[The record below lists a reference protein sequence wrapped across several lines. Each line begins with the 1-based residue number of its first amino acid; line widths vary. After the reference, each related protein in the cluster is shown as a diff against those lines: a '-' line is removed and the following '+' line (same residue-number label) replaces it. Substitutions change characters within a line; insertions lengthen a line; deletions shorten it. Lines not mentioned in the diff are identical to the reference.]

1 MLTIR
6 TLIAL
11 AVLFECAAL
20 AAGPEQMATEPGS
33 PPSTESVSSD
43 LPFTYLV
50 ADAVGIGSTA
60 FRVGG
65 ETSPVIYIESFPE
78 RKGCEFDPFEITK
91 ADLIIQN
98 VHGHT
103 THYNPDV
110 CAKVAAKTGALVLG
124 NGKFKEEM
132 LAREIP
138 AEKFIELSPE
148 PGKKVSATI
157 ESLGLKI
164 TSYKMEH
171 TAIPGVYVD
180 CYLLEMADGVRWYH
194 GTCSSGPETIKWM
207 SLYPELKDLDLM
219 LLDCDMDFAVMKTLF
234 KPRVMIKTH
243 DFKSEIKPAP
253 ATVYTNYPAG
263 KHVLENGQTWLLKPQ
278 SKAEPNQ

>member
-1 MLTIR
+1 
-6 TLIAL
+6 
-11 AVLFECAAL
+11 V
-20 AAGPEQMATEPGS
+20 GPEQLADEIGS
-33 PPSTESVSSD
+33 PPSTESVLSD
-43 LPFTYLV
+43 LPFTYFV

-60 FRVGG
+60 FRIGG
-65 ETSPVIYIESFPE
+65 ETSPIIYIESFPE
-78 RKGCEFDPFEITK
+78 RIACKFDPVEITK

-110 CAKVAAKTGALVLG
+110 CAGVAAKTGALVLG
-124 NGKFKEEM
+124 NGRFKEEM
-132 LAREIP
+132 LARGIP
-138 AEKFIELSPE
+138 GEKFIELSPE
-148 PGKKVSATI
+148 PGEKVSATI
-157 ESLGLKI
+157 ESLGLNV

-171 TAIPGVYVD
+171 TAISGVYVD
-180 CYLLEMADGVRWYH
+180 TYLLEMADGVRWYH
-194 GTCSSGPETIKWM
+194 GTCSSGPETMKWM
-207 SLYPELKDLDLM
+207 SLYPELKDLDVM

-253 ATVYTNYPAG
+253 ATVYTNYPEG

-278 SKAEPNQ
+278 SNAEPNQ